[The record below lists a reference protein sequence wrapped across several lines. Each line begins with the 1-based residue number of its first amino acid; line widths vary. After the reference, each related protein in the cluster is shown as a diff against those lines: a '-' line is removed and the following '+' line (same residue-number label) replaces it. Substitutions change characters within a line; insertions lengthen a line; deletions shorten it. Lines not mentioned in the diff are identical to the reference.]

1 MAGEGWDGV
10 RGTSSVWCQGLAVV
24 LGLLFLPADFIPLC
38 VCVCVFREVALVWV
52 GFFLTL
58 LKNKLQSAKNLA
70 FHSHWLGA
78 DAFL

>member
-1 MAGEGWDGV
+1 MPRSGCLLV
-10 RGTSSVWCQGLAVV
+10 S
-24 LGLLFLPADFIPLC
+24 LFLPADFIPLC
-38 VCVCVFREVALVWV
+38 VSLCVRGGCFGLGG

-70 FHSHWLGA
+70 FYSHWLGT